1 MLFRSI
7 NSEWGRSDE
16 IMVVTPISASVDKTE
31 MNDYKVYSSNGIILV
46 KNLNSG
52 ERVSVYNIAGKL
64 LSQSEASSS
73 DMRIN
78 INEQGVYIVVV
89 ETDSVSTSFKV
100 SLYN

>member
-1 MLFRSI
+1 
-7 NSEWGRSDE
+7 
-16 IMVVTPISASVDKTE
+16 MVVTPISASVDKTE

-73 DMRIN
+73 DMRII

-89 ETDSVSTSFKV
+89 ENDSVSTSFKV